1 MCCLS
6 NTTAIVEAWARF
18 LSLRSIEHF
27 VIFIRPKSDSCLVL
41 SLLQFLRALFETWLM
56 RPWHVMIQATYS
68 KVMQPLL
75 ALPVVVSFDNHVVD
89 IAMHWNKTKF
99 MLLMTVADAVFL
111 TLSLGVRV
119 MVVKKWSDQFT
130 RHSRTFCFIKKIG
143 IIYSPRG
150 VMDLSKLLHVCLA
163 LCQTKAWWSFCFEL
177 MLLNAFGLLC
187 LWQCNVF
194 VSRLDHKF
202 DLMYAKRAFVHWWCD
217 LLSMQYFHQ
226 SLTQVC
232 GGGDGRGRILWGKR
246 RRCGSWTW
254 LPGGGEDCFSPLLT
268 KRPITTG
275 WDWWRLWRRRRWLRR
290 RRVWFLLVGMQ
301 RPSSLKSQLNDFVPK
316 TTQTFLHIFISALF
330 WL

>member
-99 MLLMTVADAVFL
+99 ML
-111 TLSLGVRV
+111 
-119 MVVKKWSDQFT
+119 WSDQFT

-163 LCQTKAWWSFCFEL
+163 LCQK
-177 MLLNAFGLLC
+177 
-187 LWQCNVF
+187 
-194 VSRLDHKF
+194 LDE
-202 DLMYAKRAFVHWWCD
+202 A
-217 LLSMQYFHQ
+217 
-226 SLTQVC
+226 
-232 GGGDGRGRILWGKR
+232 
-246 RRCGSWTW
+246 
-254 LPGGGEDCFSPLLT
+254 
-268 KRPITTG
+268 
-275 WDWWRLWRRRRWLRR
+275 
-290 RRVWFLLVGMQ
+290 
-301 RPSSLKSQLNDFVPK
+301 
-316 TTQTFLHIFISALF
+316 SASN
-330 WL
+330 

>member
-41 SLLQFLRALFETWLM
+41 SLFQFLRALFETWLM

-130 RHSRTFCFIKKIG
+130 RHSRTFCFIKK
-143 IIYSPRG
+143 
-150 VMDLSKLLHVCLA
+150 LA
-163 LCQTKAWWSFCFEL
+163 SSTPP
-177 MLLNAFGLLC
+177 G
-187 LWQCNVF
+187 
-194 VSRLDHKF
+194 
-202 DLMYAKRAFVHWWCD
+202 
-217 LLSMQYFHQ
+217 
-226 SLTQVC
+226 
-232 GGGDGRGRILWGKR
+232 
-246 RRCGSWTW
+246 GSWICQSCYMYV
-254 LPGGGEDCFSPLLT
+254 LPFAKQKLDEA
-268 KRPITTG
+268 
-275 WDWWRLWRRRRWLRR
+275 
-290 RRVWFLLVGMQ
+290 
-301 RPSSLKSQLNDFVPK
+301 
-316 TTQTFLHIFISALF
+316 SASN
-330 WL
+330 